1 MKPKLSKWLVGGC
14 VASFLAVG
22 LPYWQIAYSDV
33 ELPTTLVTP
42 ALIVVAL
49 AAAIAR
55 ALGESRFIACVL
67 AIGVTIPAVVMARVV
82 VDTAVDP
89 TSHNLWPFEV
99 VLSGFVG
106 VLVAASGTVVGSIP
120 KWLARGVARKDP

>member
-1 MKPKLSKWLVGGC
+1 MKPKVSKWLVGGC
-14 VASFLAVG
+14 IASFLAIG
-22 LPYWQIAYSDV
+22 LPYWQIPYSDV
-33 ELPTTLVTP
+33 EVPTSLMTP

-55 ALGESRFIACVL
+55 AMGPSHFIVCVL
-67 AIGVTIPAVVMARVV
+67 AIGTTIPAVVMVRVV
-82 VDTAVDP
+82 IDTAVDP

-106 VLVAASGTVVGSIP
+106 AFVAAAGTVLGSIP
-120 KWLARGVARKDP
+120 KWLGRGVARKDA